1 MRARSVSPG
10 RRDFLRR
17 LGAVPSTLLLL
28 ALGNTNYGR
37 AGAVSPTPA
46 CTDDHGPTPPQTAGP
61 FFLPHSPQRAL
72 LLEPGINGTKIVLTG
87 RVLSTRC
94 RAVSGALLDFWH
106 ANDAGDYDIE
116 GFQLRGHQFT
126 DSEGRYR
133 LETIVPG
140 LYPGRTRH
148 FHVTVQAAKGPI
160 LTTQLYFPGERRNV
174 DDFLFDRRLLMKID
188 DDSER
193 KAAGFDFVLAFA

>member
-1 MRARSVSPG
+1 MSQG

-17 LGAVPSTLLLL
+17 SGAVPSTLLLL
-28 ALGNTNYGR
+28 ALGKANYGR
-37 AGAVSPTPA
+37 ADEVSATPA
-46 CTDDHGPTPPQTAGP
+46 CTDEQEPTRQQTAGP
-61 FFLPHSPQRAL
+61 FFLPHSPQRAS

-106 ANDAGDYDIE
+106 ANDAGEYDVE
-116 GFQLRGHQFT
+116 GFRLRGHQFA

-133 LETIVPG
+133 LKTIVPG

-148 FHVTVQAAKGPI
+148 FHVTVQPPNGPI
-160 LTTQLYFPGERRNV
+160 LTTQLYFPGEPRNV
-174 DDFLFDRRLLMKID
+174 RDFLFDRRLLMTID
-188 DDSER
+188 DHGEQ
-193 KAAGFDFVLAFA
+193 KAARFDFVLALT

>member
-1 MRARSVSPG
+1 MRTRSFGQG

-17 LGAVPSTLLLL
+17 SGAVPSTLLLL
-28 ALGNTNYGR
+28 ALGDPDEAR

-46 CTDDHGPTPPQTAGP
+46 CTDDHESTPRQTAGP
-61 FFLPHSPQRAL
+61 FFLPHSPQRAS
-72 LLEPGINGTKIVLTG
+72 LLEPGIKGTKIVLMG
-87 RVLSTRC
+87 QVRSTRC

-106 ANDAGDYDIE
+106 ANDAGDYGIE

-133 LETIVPG
+133 LKTIVPG

-148 FHVTVQAAKGPI
+148 FHVTVQAANGPI
-160 LTTQLYFPGERRNV
+160 LTTQLYVPSERRNV
-174 DDFLFDRRLLMKID
+174 HDFLFDRRLLMKID

-193 KAAGFDFVLAFA
+193 KAARFDFVLAFA